1 MALPTIFDKII
12 KSLRLVIRSF
22 PDGRTGKSLTCNI
35 EDIVLGAF
43 SVFLIQ
49 SPSFLTY
56 QRTMVT
62 TQVPKTTI
70 QGTSLCRN
78 YLGRGGY
85 CNQTGNLTAEYAEGR
100 GGEING

>member
-62 TQVPKTTI
+62 LRYLKPLFKGLHYAGTI
-70 QGTSLCRN
+70 WDVGDTVTKP
-78 YLGRGGY
+78 G
-85 CNQTGNLTAEYAEGR
+85 
-100 GGEING
+100 I